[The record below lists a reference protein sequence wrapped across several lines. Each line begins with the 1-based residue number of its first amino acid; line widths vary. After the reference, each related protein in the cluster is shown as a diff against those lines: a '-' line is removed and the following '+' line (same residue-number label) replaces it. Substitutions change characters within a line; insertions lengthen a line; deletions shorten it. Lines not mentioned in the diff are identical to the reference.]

1 MLITIQHPFADSRR
15 FCPDSGPLVARPSWP
30 APQTGQFVRNFG
42 GVIERRLG
50 GLEFW
55 GEDMLCDMSKG
66 LYFKSLPHFT
76 SSRDG
81 KIPFEMA
88 FRRLYFD
95 GQAVGKFEIGVATIG
110 REIDVRGEDA
120 KAFLSHVLSLQA
132 ALPVQGKDTP
142 HALGHLGKPL
152 VDAFAAATTRTKT
165 ASGGPVPH
173 WAVEPGAPIAFI
185 QLGRDESLALPFF
198 TQKTPDVETWGIEL
212 SCCLV
217 PYDGATLRAWVCKLA
232 EGANRTVARA
242 LRLSL
247 LRLHAEQACIRM
259 VCMNIL
265 SSKVPVVSGT
275 QEAELLQ
282 AYLNEATRRISRSER
297 TTKRLSAG
305 EETIVEIS
313 RSIADGIRPGEYASL
328 LQLLSQAAMR
338 KNIIDKL
345 AERMSMSSGD
355 QYFVYGPTG
364 AVGPHS
370 SGTVNIINY
379 QQAWNSIQ
387 SQVDTSKLPAEL
399 DELVS
404 GMKSRATTTEQFQA
418 LSEVAAAKDAADKK
432 DGQTLLTHLKQA
444 GKWALK
450 VAVDIGKDV
459 AAKVI
464 ESALGLP

>member
-15 FCPDSGPLVARPSWP
+15 FCPDSGSLVARPSWP

-42 GVIERRLG
+42 GVVERRLG

-55 GEDMLCDMSKG
+55 GEDMLCNMSKG
-66 LYFKSLPHFT
+66 LRFESLPHFPGR
-76 SSRDG
+76 RDG

-95 GQAVGKFEIGVATIG
+95 GQAVGKFEIGIATIG
-110 REIDVRGEDA
+110 RKIDIRGGDA
-120 KAFLSHVLSLQA
+120 KAFLNHVLSMQA
-132 ALPVQGKDTP
+132 ALPARGKGARHP
-142 HALGHLGKPL
+142 LGHLGKPL
-152 VDAFAAATTRTKT
+152 VEAFAAATTRTKT

-217 PYDGATLRAWVCKLA
+217 PYDGTTLRAWVCKLA
-232 EGANRTVARA
+232 EGADRTVARA

-247 LRLHAEQACIRM
+247 LRLHAEQECIRL

-265 SSKVPVVSGT
+265 SGKVPVASGT

-297 TTKRLSAG
+297 TTRRLSAG

-313 RSIADGIRPGEYASL
+313 RSIADGIRPGEYDSL
-328 LQLLSQAAMR
+328 LQLLVRAAMR

-345 AERMSMSSGD
+345 AERMRMSTGD
-355 QYFVYGPTG
+355 QYIVNGPVG
-364 AVGPHS
+364 AVGRDAH
-370 SGTVNIINY
+370 GAVKITNY
-379 QQAWNSIQ
+379 QQAWTSVQ

-404 GMKSRATTTEQFQA
+404 GMKARATTTEQFQA
-418 LSEVAAAKDAADKK
+418 LAEVAAAKDAADKK

-450 VAVDIGKDV
+450 VAQDIGKDV

-464 ESALGLP
+464 ESALGLQ